1 MFFQMLMLTFINL
14 YFRNA
19 VLQQLCLWIVKLLHT
34 FSGKKV
40 KMTLFRHN
48 HHAVAYALSV

>member
-14 YFRNA
+14 YFRNT

-34 FSGKKV
+34 FSGNKV
-40 KMTLFRHN
+40 QMTLFRHN